1 MGHNAKLPSS
11 ELLHIPDGHLFTKL
25 PAIWG
30 GVGAVSLVAA
40 WLIAGDQEHF
50 APSFLVAFLFGL
62 SLALGALFFTLVQ
75 FAAKAGWSVVV
86 RRTAENLMAPM
97 PLFALLFLVVY
108 ACRGFLFSHWI
119 GMTPE
124 TADPVLARKLSFLN
138 EGFWT
143 ARAVIYFALWSGFSL
158 FFRKLSIAQDTEGGE
173 AITAKLQKLS
183 YPGIIAFG
191 FTVTFAA
198 IDWNMSINPHFY
210 STMWGVQF
218 FAGCFLSALSMMALM
233 HLALHRAGLIGS
245 AVNAQ
250 HYHDLGKLIFA
261 FTVFWAY
268 VSYSQY
274 FLIWYA
280 NIPEETLF
288 FSTRSGTWAVVGT
301 MLMAGHFGAP
311 FLFLMARTVKK
322 TPWALMLGCLWMIV
336 FHYIDI
342 YYNVMPNF
350 HPDGVQFGFV
360 DILTVLGV
368 FGLYLAAVI
377 AAMRKASLVPLKDP
391 RLAESLNFQ
400 NI

>member
-1 MGHNAKLPSS
+1 MGHNAKLPAA
-11 ELLHIPDGHLFTKL
+11 ELLHIPEGHLFTKL
-25 PAIWG
+25 PMIWG
-30 GVGAVSLVAA
+30 TVGLVSLAAA
-40 WLIAGDQEHF
+40 WFVAGDQAHF

-86 RRTAENLMAPM
+86 RRTAENLMAPL
-97 PLFALLFLVVY
+97 PLFAVLFLGVFF
-108 ACRGFLFSHWI
+108 CRDFLFSHWI

-124 TADPVLARKLSFLN
+124 TADPVLARKLGFLN

-143 ARAVIYFALWSGFSL
+143 TRAVIYFVLWGGFSF

-218 FAGCFLSALSMMALM
+218 FAGCFLSALSMMALL
-233 HLALHRAGLIGS
+233 HLALHRTGLIGS

-288 FSTRSGTWAVVGT
+288 FSSRSGTWAVVGS

-311 FLFLMARTVKK
+311 FLFMMPRTVKK
-322 TPWALMLGCLWMIV
+322 VPWALMLGCLWMIV

-350 HPDGVQFGFV
+350 HPDGVHFSAV
-360 DILTVLGV
+360 DILAVLGV
-368 FGLYLAAVI
+368 FGLYIAAVTM
-377 AAMRKASLVPLKDP
+377 AMRKASLVPLKDP